1 MVSIAASGK
10 VVCTLC
16 RLQLWEQLFPT
27 GCYTISYVYN
37 CIIMARYSA
46 LITVIVLIF
55 GGLVF
60 ASLSVQ
66 ASPSQI
72 TPATPTFDITR
83 LAQPPTV
90 YPPDQADNGAQIY
103 WGMCSACHG
112 DRGQGLTAE
121 WRDLYAPNERDCW
134 QSGCHGSDFPINSFG
149 IPQTGVPPLAGQG
162 KLARFSNAFELQS
175 FIHGNMPFF
184 PAGSLTSEEALT
196 LAAYVLQ
203 INGMQPEGLALN
215 RENSAA
221 IPIHRKVDIPE
232 SENPGT
238 LIMAGI
244 LVLVAVGL
252 GIQARRKIAGATS
265 LAARPN
271 FFHHLHPPSIPA
283 EQARFRFTLGAGGL
297 AVFLMLILFITGL
310 LEMYYYI
317 PTPEQAAVSVETITT
332 LVPFG
337 SLIRNLHFWSAQLLV
352 IVITVHLLR
361 VALTGAYAPPR
372 RFNYL
377 LGLGLL
383 VLVLLLDFTGYMLRW
398 DEGIR
403 WALVV
408 GTNLLKTIPWIGEG
422 LYQFVIG
429 GSEPGAATVIR
440 FYAWHIFGLSLAAS
454 ILLIWHIF
462 RVRRDGGIAVP
473 PSTQRQEKS
482 RITRFEL
489 LRREVLAMIVVSVVL
504 LLLSLLIP
512 APIDQPIAGTNA
524 LTGDSRAPWF
534 FLWIQQLLKLGNPF
548 LWGVLIPVLVVVVLG
563 LFPYLLPN
571 AKKNELGRWFTAGN
585 RTAQVLTV
593 LIILTILLLTIW
605 GVLSTG

>member
-1 MVSIAASGK
+1 M
-10 VVCTLC
+10 
-16 RLQLWEQLFPT
+16 P
-27 GCYTISYVYN
+27 
-37 CIIMARYSA
+37 RYSA
-46 LITVIVLIF
+46 LIPVIVLIL
-55 GGLVF
+55 GGLLF
-60 ASLSVQ
+60 ASVAVQ
-66 ASPSQI
+66 ASPSSLI
-72 TPATPTFDITR
+72 TTATPTFDITR

-90 YPPDQADNGAQIY
+90 YPPAQADNGAQIY

-112 DRGQGLTAE
+112 DRGQGLTEE
-121 WRDLYAPNERDCW
+121 WRNSYTPHERDCW
-134 QSGCHGSDFPINSFG
+134 QSGCHGSDFAENSFL
-149 IPQTGVPPLAGQG
+149 IPQTGVPAIAGQG

-184 PAGSLTSEEALT
+184 PSGSLTSEEALSLT
-196 LAAYVLQ
+196 AYVLHM
-203 INGMQPEGLALN
+203 NDTQPEGLALN

-221 IPIHRKVDIPE
+221 FPIHRKVDVPE
-232 SENPGT
+232 SGFPGT
-238 LIMAGI
+238 LILAGI
-244 LVLVAVGL
+244 LVLAAVGL
-252 GIQARRKIAGATS
+252 GIQARRNIAGSTD

-283 EQARFRFTLGAGGL
+283 EQSRFRYTLGSGGL
-297 AVFLMLILFITGL
+297 AVFLVLILFITGL
-310 LEMYYYI
+310 LEMYYYV

-337 SLIRNLHFWSAQLLV
+337 SLIRNLHFWSAQFLV
-352 IVITVHLLR
+352 VVITVHLLR

-408 GTNLLKTIPWIGEG
+408 GTNLLKTIPGIGEG

-429 GSEPGAATVIR
+429 GSEPSAATVIR
-440 FYAWHIFGLSLAAS
+440 FYAWHIFGLTLAAGV
-454 ILLIWHIF
+454 LIVWHIF

-473 PSTQRQEKS
+473 PPTQRQEKS

-489 LRREVLAMIVVSVVL
+489 LRREVLATIVVSVVL
-504 LLLSLLIP
+504 LLFSLIIP
-512 APIDQPIAGTNA
+512 APIEQPISGNNA

-534 FLWIQQLLKLGNPF
+534 FLWIQQLLKFGNPF
-548 LWGVLIPVLVVVVLG
+548 LWGVLTPVLVVVVLG
-563 LFPYLLPN
+563 LLPYVLPN
-571 AKKNELGRWFTAGN
+571 AKKDELGHWFTAGN
-585 RTAQVLTV
+585 KTAQVLTV
-593 LIILTILLLTIW
+593 LFILTILLLTVW
-605 GVLSTG
+605 GALSG

>member
-1 MVSIAASGK
+1 
-10 VVCTLC
+10 
-16 RLQLWEQLFPT
+16 
-27 GCYTISYVYN
+27 
-37 CIIMARYSA
+37 MARYSA
-46 LITVIVLIF
+46 LILVIVLIF

-60 ASLSVQ
+60 ASVSVQ

-72 TPATPTFDITR
+72 TTATSTFDITR

-90 YPPDQADNGAQIY
+90 YPPAQADNGAQIY

-121 WRDLYAPNERDCW
+121 WRDSFALHERDCW
-134 QSGCHGSDFPINSFG
+134 QSGCHGSDFPKNSFA
-149 IPQTGVPPLAGQG
+149 IPRTGVPAIAGQG

-184 PAGSLTSEEALT
+184 PAGSLTAEEALS
-196 LAAYVLQ
+196 LAAYVLHM
-203 INGMQPEGLALN
+203 NDSQPEGLSLS

-221 IPIHRKVDIPE
+221 IPIHRKVEVPE
-232 SENPGT
+232 SGVPGV
-238 LIMAGI
+238 LILAGI
-244 LVLVAVGL
+244 LVLAAVGL
-252 GIQARRKIAGATS
+252 GIQAKRKISGATS

-283 EQARFRFTLGAGGL
+283 EQARFRFTLGAGGV
-297 AVFLMLILFITGL
+297 AVFLMLILFISGL
-310 LEMYYYI
+310 LEMYYYV
-317 PTPEQAAVSVETITT
+317 PTPEKAAVSVETITT

-337 SLIRNLHFWSAQLLV
+337 SLIRNLHFWSAQFLV
-352 IVITVHLLR
+352 IVITIHLLR

-372 RFNYL
+372 RFNYI

-408 GTNLLKTIPWIGEG
+408 GTNLLKIIPGIGEG

-429 GSEPGAATVIR
+429 GSEPGAPTVIR
-440 FYAWHIFGLSLAAS
+440 FYAWHIFGLALAAS
-454 ILLIWHIF
+454 VLLIWHIF

-473 PSTQRQEKS
+473 PPTQRQEKS

-489 LRREVLAMIVVSVVL
+489 LRREVLAMIVSSVVL
-504 LLLSLLIP
+504 LLFSLIIP
-512 APIDQPIAGTNA
+512 APIDQPISGTNA

-563 LFPYLLPN
+563 LFPYILPN
-571 AKKNELGRWFTAGN
+571 AKKDELGRWFTAGN

-593 LIILTILLLTIW
+593 LIIFTILLLTVW
-605 GVLSTG
+605 GALSSG

>member
-1 MVSIAASGK
+1 
-10 VVCTLC
+10 
-16 RLQLWEQLFPT
+16 
-27 GCYTISYVYN
+27 
-37 CIIMARYSA
+37 MARYSA
-46 LITVIVLIF
+46 FIPVIVLIL
-55 GGLVF
+55 GGLLF
-60 ASLSVQ
+60 ASVSVK
-66 ASPSQI
+66 ASPSLE
-72 TPATPTFDITR
+72 TTATPTFDITR

-90 YPPDQADNGAQIY
+90 YPPGQADNGTQIY

-112 DRGQGLTAE
+112 DRGQGLTDE
-121 WRDLYAPNERDCW
+121 WRNSFATHERDCW
-134 QSGCHGSDFPINSFG
+134 QSGCHGSDFPENSFS
-149 IPQTGVPPLAGQG
+149 IPPTGAPAIAGNG
-162 KLARFSNAFELQS
+162 KLARFANAYELQS

-184 PAGSLTSEEALT
+184 PAGSLTSEEALSLT
-196 LAAYVLQ
+196 AYVLHM
-203 INGMQPEGLALN
+203 NGSRPEGLTLN

-221 IPIHRKVDIPE
+221 IPIHRKVDVPE
-232 SENPGT
+232 SGITGT
-238 LIMAGI
+238 LILAGI

-252 GIQARRKIAGATS
+252 GIQARRNSAGSTS
-265 LAARPN
+265 LATRPN

-283 EQARFRFTLGAGGL
+283 EQARFRYTLGAGGL
-297 AVFLMLILFITGL
+297 AVFLVLILFITGL
-310 LEMYYYI
+310 LEMYYYV

-337 SLIRNLHFWSAQLLV
+337 SLIRNLHFWSAQFLV
-352 IVITVHLLR
+352 IMITIHLLR

-408 GTNLLKTIPWIGEG
+408 GTNLLKTFPGIGEG

-440 FYAWHIFGLSLAAS
+440 FYTWHIFGLALAAGV
-454 ILLIWHIF
+454 LIVWHVF

-473 PSTQRQEKS
+473 PPLQRQEKS

-489 LRREVLAMIVVSVVL
+489 LRREVLAMIVASVVL
-504 LLLSLLIP
+504 LLFSLIIP
-512 APIDQPIAGTNA
+512 APIEQPISGTNA

-548 LWGVLIPVLVVVVLG
+548 LWGVLAPVLVVVVLG
-563 LFPYLLPN
+563 LLPYVLPN
-571 AKKNELGRWFTAGN
+571 AKKDELGRWFTAGN
-585 RTAQVLTV
+585 RTAQVLAV
-593 LIILTILLLTIW
+593 LIILAILLLTVW
-605 GVLSTG
+605 GALSG